1 MDKPRVGG
9 GVVKTTVLIDKHL
22 LLDSN
27 LISLSRNTLKSIPCF
42 CLIFQTGQPKSR
54 DNQVS
59 QPPPTHNTEEM
70 TPLSCLT
77 FQSPDSFDQ
86 STFII
91 KTKTFFFI

>member
-42 CLIFQTGQPKSR
+42 CLIFQTGQP
-54 DNQVS
+54 NH
-59 QPPPTHNTEEM
+59 QPTT
-70 TPLSCLT
+70 LRR
-77 FQSPDSFDQ
+77 
-86 STFII
+86 
-91 KTKTFFFI
+91 

>member
-70 TPLSCLT
+70 TAPELSYFPEPRFL
-77 FQSPDSFDQ
+77 
-86 STFII
+86 
-91 KTKTFFFI
+91 